1 MTIAVMQGPTTE
13 LWLEAT
19 KTTTE
24 KIKPHTMSLNLVAP
38 TRLQSCREVPPWMPM
53 IFGMLFFSKIFL
65 LSFRPDKSSPLS
77 NSRCSSPPPSGEINE
92 ISKIDDVG
100 DGEASKPNFVFKFEF
115 QTKELLSRI
124 NEGNNVI
131 GDSALSEELVHLAT
145 WPIIQQKLV
154 TGEEPRSGG
163 EKLGSHE
170 NDSASDSDY
179 DSVGY
184 ETDCFEDEGED
195 MKEEVQETEELQ
207 KNDHHNPEEKPTEG
221 LDLED
226 SEKSNCHNSNQ
237 TAKDYVDSYTLE
249 ALWEHQELIE
259 QLKMEF
265 KRLRTDAL
273 STIPED
279 YEFLNLDDLKP
290 RKVDEILHGRI
301 GEFDEFYKSYSV
313 RMRNFDILNN
323 QKLNALRLLQSKKP
337 PKSFSSSKSFR
348 SWNLLGCKSNK
359 DSDFFDPIS
368 AKFRELHSEL
378 EVVYVGQLCLSWEF
392 LKWQYGKA
400 LELWKSP
407 YKTATYNEVA
417 GEFQKFKEYLQ
428 RFVEGECT
436 EERTRVENYVNNRY
450 KMSLLLQVPVVRGDS
465 LKDRRKTRRKGR
477 DDGEIISSDDLVEK
491 LEESITT
498 MWQFIQADKY
508 ASSAINAS
516 QKRRREHLQE
526 TDLNLLAEVQTDLH
540 KKNMKLKE
548 ILRSRNSMLKRF
560 RKHEEEEGT
569 DDHLYF
575 FSEVD
580 MKLVSRVLNM
590 SSVTTD
596 QLEWCCDMLSKIC
609 FVNRKLCV
617 DPSVLLFP
625 C

>member
-1 MTIAVMQGPTTE
+1 MASAAAWVFQ
-13 LWLEAT
+13 T
-19 KTTTE
+19 KMALF
-24 KIKPHTMSLNLVAP
+24 ISSLLL
-38 TRLQSCREVPPWMPM
+38 TLFR
-53 IFGMLFFSKIFL
+53 FFSKIFL
-65 LSFRPDKSSPLS
+65 VSFRHDKSSPMN
-77 NSRCSSPPPSGEINE
+77 NSCCSSPPPSGEINE
-92 ISKIDDVG
+92 ISKIDGDDSKFDDVG
-100 DGEASKPNFVFKFEF
+100 DGDASKPNFVFKFEF

-124 NEGNNVI
+124 NEGNNAN
-131 GDSALSEELVHLAT
+131 GDSALLEEYEFLAEKFNQMKAAKNVSCFMEEAKAASFNVEEA
-145 WPIIQQKLV
+145 PQDFGHGECEKDESREMKLV
-154 TGEEPRSGG
+154 TGEEPRSDG

-179 DSVGY
+179 DYVGY

-195 MKEEVQETEELQ
+195 MKKEIRETKELQ
-207 KNDHHNPEEKPTEG
+207 KNDHHNPEEKPT
-221 LDLED
+221 
-226 SEKSNCHNSNQ
+226 
-237 TAKDYVDSYTLE
+237 E

-265 KRLRTDAL
+265 KRVRADAL
-273 STIPED
+273 PTVPED

-337 PKSFSSSKSFR
+337 PKPFSSRKSFC
-348 SWNLLGCKSNK
+348 SQNLLRCKSNK
-359 DSDFFDPIS
+359 DYDFFDPIS
-368 AKFRELHSEL
+368 VKFRELHSEL

-428 RFVEGECT
+428 RFVEGECS
-436 EERTRVENYVNNRY
+436 EERTRVENYVSNRY

-498 MWQFIQADKY
+498 MWQFIRADKY
-508 ASSAINAS
+508 ASSSINAS

-548 ILRSRNSMLKRF
+548 ILKSRNSMLKRF

-580 MKLVSRVLNM
+580 MKLVSKVLNM

-596 QLEWCCDMLSKIC
+596 QLEWCRDMLSKIC